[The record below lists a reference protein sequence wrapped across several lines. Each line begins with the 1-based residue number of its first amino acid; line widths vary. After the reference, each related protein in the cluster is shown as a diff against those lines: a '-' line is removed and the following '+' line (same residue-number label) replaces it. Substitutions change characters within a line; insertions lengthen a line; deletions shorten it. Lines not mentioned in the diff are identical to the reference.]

1 MAQRPTITTLARWI
15 GIPVPDV
22 DSATPDDTPL
32 QLCLATAVTY
42 WEARLDASL
51 LTADGYSLAD
61 DTTTY
66 PEPLVTQVLMLGS
79 KLYARRTSP
88 EGVRGFGDF
97 AIRVLPQDVEDE
109 TLVERWLVIGGFA

>member
-1 MAQRPTITTLARWI
+1 MAQRPTLTTLARWI

-22 DSATPDDTPL
+22 DSVEDDTPL
-32 QLCLATAVTY
+32 QLCLNTAVAY
-42 WEARLDASL
+42 WEARLDVSL
-51 LTADGYSLAD
+51 LTADGYSLAV
-61 DTTTY
+61 DTSTY
-66 PEPLVTQVLMLGS
+66 PEPLVTQVCMLGA

-109 TLVERWLVIGGFA
+109 TLVERWLAIGGFA

>member
-22 DSATPDDTPL
+22 DSIADDTPM
-32 QLCLATAVTY
+32 QLCLNAAVSY
-42 WEARLDASL
+42 WEARLDATL
-51 LTADGYSLAD
+51 LAADGYSIATD
-61 DTTTY
+61 STTY
-66 PEPLVTQVLMLGS
+66 PETLVTQVLMLGA

-88 EGVRGFGDF
+88 EGFRGFGDF